1 MNWARPWLSTLRS
14 KVPLQLSPRGESHP
28 TQSPLPFKEGRE
40 EAIFST
46 ALSGGGDY
54 ADIFV
59 EDTNISSMVL
69 QDGKVSQAQQVCLYG
84 AGIRAVR
91 GAETGYAYTMDLSE
105 KALHQAARFAGR
117 APSPFPHC
125 VNTPSPWDAAPSPHS
140 HCGEG
145 FCPSPPQAVL
155 GGEAVRAYL
164 MRVEER
170 ARSLDPSIVRVKAYV
185 SQRMQEVQFA
195 GSDGTAFHDYR
206 PRTSLSVNIVMERGG
221 QMQMG
226 FASRMMQMGPEFFT
240 DELLDDVVREAVS
253 RTDFLFSA
261 SQIDGGEMPVVM
273 AAGSSGILLHEAIGH
288 AFEADFIRTGDSI
301 FTDQLGKEICHP
313 SISIVDD
320 GTMSGD
326 AGMLHYDDEGIP
338 GQRTV
343 LVEHGRLNSF
353 LYDRISARHFGVN
366 PTGNGRRESFRCM
379 PLPRMRSTYMLPGE
393 AKEEDIIRSV
403 RRGIYAQSF
412 TNGQVQIGAGDF
424 TFFMKTGYLIED
436 GHLTRPLRDLNII
449 GNGPKALREISMVGD
464 NLRIDH
470 SASMCGKE
478 GQKVAVSQGLPT
490 VLINKLIVG

>member
-1 MNWARPWLSTLRS
+1 MEGAILS
-14 KVPLQLSPRGESHP
+14 V
-28 TQSPLPFKEGRE
+28 
-40 EAIFST
+40 
-46 ALSGGGDY
+46 ALSGGADY
-54 ADIFV
+54 ADIFC
-59 EDTNISSMVL
+59 ENTNISSMVL

-91 GAETGYAYTMDLSE
+91 GTETGYAYTMDLSQE
-105 KALHQAARFAGR
+105 ALMKAARFAGK
-117 APSPFPHC
+117 AASPLPLWGSASKPLNIFCNEALPQRGQLP
-125 VNTPSPWDAAPSPHS
+125 VGSGAI
-140 HCGEG
+140 GELATEG
-145 FCPSPPQAVL
+145 REGADLFL
-155 GGEAVRAYL
+155 L
-164 MRVEER
+164 RVEDK
-170 ARSLDPSIVRVKAYV
+170 ARSLDSSVIKVKAYV

-195 GSDGTAFHDYR
+195 ASDGTAFHDFR

-221 QMQMG
+221 QTQMG
-226 FASRMMQMGPEFFT
+226 FASRMLQMGEEFFT
-240 DELLDDVVREAVS
+240 NELIDEVVGEAIQ

-261 SQIDGGEMPVVM
+261 SQIEGGEMPVVM

-301 FTDQLGKEICHP
+301 FTGKLGKEICHP

-320 GTMSGD
+320 GTLPND
-326 AGMLHYDDEGIP
+326 TGMLRFDDEGIP

-343 LVEHGRLNSF
+343 LVENGRLNSY
-353 LYDRISARHFGVN
+353 LYDRISARHFGVK

-379 PLPRMRSTYMLPGE
+379 PIPRMRSTYMLTGE

-424 TFFMKTGYLIED
+424 TFFMKTGYLIEN
-436 GHLTRPLRDLNII
+436 GKLTRPLRDLNII
-449 GNGPKALREISMVGD
+449 GNGPEALRRISMVGD

-490 VLINKLIVG
+490 VLIDKLIVG